1 MGWGTLKEVRDRSG
15 DPTGGPGRVGGPS
28 GMFEMGWEAL
38 IVVRDE
44 LGDPRKGP
52 RRVGALLGRF
62 GTGQGPPQMF
72 GMGR

>member
-1 MGWGTLKEVRDRSG
+1 
-15 DPTGGPGRVGGPS
+15 
-28 GMFEMGWEAL
+28 MFEMGWEAL

-52 RRVGALLGRF
+52 RRVGALLGRS